1 MDKKT
6 VAKIIDFYESLG
18 FTVREIG
25 QRSVQDNWHD
35 DKHIMVLAERTEDIE
50 KERLRKLEAENR
62 TASNPDSSRA
72 AV

>member
-6 VAKIIDFYESLG
+6 TAKIIDFYEKLG

-25 QRSVQDNWHD
+25 QRSVQDNWHND
-35 DKHIMVLAERTEDIE
+35 RYIMVLAERTEDIE
-50 KERLRKLEAENR
+50 KERQQELEAEKR
-62 TASNPDSSRA
+62 TAPNPDGSRA